1 MIDQLQIQNFKTWK
15 DTTELELA
23 PITVFFGGNSSGKSS
38 IGQFL
43 MMLKQ
48 TAQSQDRTLALLP
61 GSDQTLVDL
70 GTFEDILSNHDTKQ
84 SLDFRLRFRLD
95 QTVEVKDIVT
105 RKSYKGDILQF
116 SSRIAAASTERPLPR
131 CMRFE
136 YQLGSNQRVIIVNP
150 LFRGK
155 KFRPALTA
163 VLELKPE
170 NNAEYS
176 LTTTG
181 LKAKRNSGRGWP
193 LAAPYHFYGFPD
205 QVSSY
210 YKNATELTRLAVVL
224 QNCLAR
230 ISYLGPLREFPHRE
244 YSWAGESPQDVGTAG
259 REWLAAYLAA
269 ADRKLQ
275 PPDSK
280 RKQPFAVVVA
290 AWLKKLGLISSFE
303 VKKISGVRSYQVKV
317 RLHEKSQPVHLPDVG
332 FGVSQVLPVLVQSLY
347 APAGG
352 TVIMEQPELHLHP
365 AVQSNLAD
373 FFVHTTKSR
382 LEDPAGPIQF
392 LLESHSEH
400 FLRRLQ
406 RRIADE
412 TIPASQVAVYFC
424 TSDESGNSRI
434 ERLKMDDYGNI
445 LNWPENFFGDQMTD
459 IAEMTKSGNRRRREA
474 KLSNTKPK

>member
-1 MIDQLQIQNFKTWK
+1 MIDRLQIQNFKTWK

-70 GTFEDILSNHDTKQ
+70 GTFEDILHNHDLEKP
-84 SLDFRLRFRLD
+84 LDFTLRFRLD
-95 QTVEVKDIVT
+95 KQVEVKDVVT
-105 RKSYKGDILQF
+105 RKSYQGDVLQF
-116 SSRIAAASTERPLPR
+116 SSRITAISTERPQPR
-131 CMRFE
+131 CERFE
-136 YQLGSNQRVIIVNP
+136 YQLGSMIRAVNVMRKFKPAITAILEPKLENQ
-150 LFRGK
+150 
-155 KFRPALTA
+155 
-163 VLELKPE
+163 
-170 NNAEYS
+170 AEYS
-176 LTTTG
+176 LSTTG
-181 LKAKRNSGRGWP
+181 FKAKRNSGRGWP

-210 YKNATELTRLAVVL
+210 YRNASELTRLAVVL

-290 AWLKKLGLISSFE
+290 AWLKKLGLISSFD

-317 RLHEKSQPVHLPDVG
+317 RLHESSQPVHLPDVG

-347 APAGG
+347 APGGG

-373 FFVHTTKSR
+373 FFVHTTNSR
-382 LEDPAGPIQF
+382 SEDPAGPVQF

-406 RRIADE
+406 RRIADQ
-412 TIPASQVAVYFC
+412 TILAKNVAVYFC
-424 TSDESGNSRI
+424 SSDESGSSKI
-434 ERLKMDDYGNI
+434 ERLRLDDYGNI
-445 LNWPENFFGDQMTD
+445 LNWPPNFFGDQMTD
-459 IAEMTKSGNRRRREA
+459 IAEMTKAGNRRRRESKKTNTQA
-474 KLSNTKPK
+474 K